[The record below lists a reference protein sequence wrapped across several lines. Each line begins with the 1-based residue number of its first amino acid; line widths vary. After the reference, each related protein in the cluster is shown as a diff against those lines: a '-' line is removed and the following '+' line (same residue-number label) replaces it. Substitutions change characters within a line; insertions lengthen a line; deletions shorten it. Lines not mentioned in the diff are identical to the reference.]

1 MKKICRLLVMFLILL
16 IPFTANA
23 DEKELKVIE
32 EGSEIELENEQGFFT
47 KKISSVNS
55 EKGEVI
61 IDLELI
67 NMKER
72 LGNGKELTEIFLVI
86 DNSPSMDFVTPSGKT
101 RKEIIIASAKK
112 LVESVYSLTS
122 NVKIGIVDFHGL
134 EYTYSSA
141 DLSNAHLVQTLT
153 NDKQKVL
160 EMLEKQDKKSTVSGT
175 NIDAGLKVAYKNF
188 TGETENKIIV
198 LLSDGNPNADTSGN
212 HSSNDVTEEK
222 ALVIQENTNKT
233 IKEISKDTY
242 VIAML
247 TGISEEDGRVDKN
260 GKEYERLN
268 TVEEELVAVERVFG
282 TKEDPASDK
291 YYLVTMDDVE
301 NTITKDI
308 LSDIKVQLNPEIK
321 NIVIE
326 DFFPKEIIDN
336 FKFELV
342 ETPNFGI
349 VDKEINSKTNSIIW
363 KIDELKGNEIAKLSY
378 KLIMKDMQNK
388 SLLNKEIN
396 TNQKVNLSYTDKQE
410 KEHNIVLEKS
420 PKIVLKLKQSSA
432 EVEVKENNPKTD
444 IQNSGLIIIIISI
457 LSVVLFYIK
466 TKKLSK

>member
-198 LLSDGNPNADTSGN
+198 LLSDGNPNADASGN

-222 ALVIQENTNKT
+222 ALIIQENTNKT

-342 ETPNFGI
+342 ETPNFGV

-378 KLIMKDMQNK
+378 KLILKDMQNK

-457 LSVVLFYIK
+457 LSVALFYIK

>member
-198 LLSDGNPNADTSGN
+198 LLSDGNPNADASGN